1 MNYGIT
7 LMKNDRWELV
17 LEKEMTDV
25 IIETFSTRKL
35 AEEEKKNRNR
45 LCIAMGYTP
54 DVKYII
60 RKV

>member
-1 MNYGIT
+1 
-7 LMKNDRWELV
+7 MKNDKWELV
-17 LEKEMTDV
+17 LEKETSNVTID
-25 IIETFSTRKL
+25 TYPNKKL
-35 AEEEKKNRNR
+35 AEQEKENRNR

>member
-1 MNYGIT
+1 
-7 LMKNDRWELV
+7 MKNDRWELV
-17 LEKEMTDV
+17 LEKEMSNVTV
-25 IIETFSTRKL
+25 ETYPSKKL
-35 AEEEKKNRNR
+35 AEEERESRIR

>member
-1 MNYGIT
+1 
-7 LMKNDRWELV
+7 MKNDKWELV
-17 LEKEMTDV
+17 LEKETSNVTID
-25 IIETFSTRKL
+25 TYPNKKL
-35 AEEEKKNRNR
+35 AEQERESRNR

>member
-1 MNYGIT
+1 
-7 LMKNDRWELV
+7 MKNDRWELV